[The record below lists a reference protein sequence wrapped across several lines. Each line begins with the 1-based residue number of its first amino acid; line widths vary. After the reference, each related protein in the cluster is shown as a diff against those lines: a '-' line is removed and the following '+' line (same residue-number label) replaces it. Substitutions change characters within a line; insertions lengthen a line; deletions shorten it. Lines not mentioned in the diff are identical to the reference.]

1 MYQKTTENGT
11 STILFIIFLFM
22 NFILLPNMVKY
33 VTTIN
38 AINILEER
46 KKKKTI
52 TVSNRRHINERYFVM
67 MINKYLYSNLALI
80 SLLKR
85 QNF

>member
-1 MYQKTTENGT
+1 MKIKKYIFVFMYQKTTENGT
-11 STILFIIFLFM
+11 STILFSFIIFLFM

-46 KKKKTI
+46 KKKE
-52 TVSNRRHINERYFVM
+52 NNYCE
-67 MINKYLYSNLALI
+67 
-80 SLLKR
+80 
-85 QNF
+85 